1 MNGVGKISLCMAV
14 GDLLSNGKSQPT
26 IQLAQMVQSRYNLDM
41 KFVSKR
47 ELQTRFGKISVKNQT
62 IPYSQN
68 RLLFL
73 LVHDL
78 KDIRSSLFKDRNQL
92 LDRCVPLRQG

>member
-47 ELQTRFGKISVKNQT
+47 ELQTRFGKISAKTKQ
-62 IPYSQN
+62 
-68 RLLFL
+68 
-73 LVHDL
+73 L
-78 KDIRSSLFKDRNQL
+78 KEDENVIDTMS
-92 LDRCVPLRQG
+92 